1 MLGKFGITE
10 LILVLTIALLVFGPS
25 KLPQVGKSIGLAIS
39 EFKNGAKKIADD
51 VSIDDA
57 DEKKN

>member
-1 MLGKFGITE
+1 MGRFGITE

>member
-1 MLGKFGITE
+1 MLGKIGITE
-10 LILVLTIALLVFGPS
+10 LILILTIALLVFGPS

-51 VSIDDA
+51 ISIDDA